1 MNHGRRPSA
10 AAKEKLR
17 ISEKLRFSRAL
28 SVMASNR
35 YYASFVPGM
44 QKVVEAIVRERLLDV
59 KIEKLLDGAVL
70 FETQCTYDKLNFF
83 CFNNIFAVINVIENP
98 KAGTATGTATVS
110 ALEAHMRA
118 ACRAGPQSVI
128 AENTKKIQSF
138 RVVCSL
144 ENTPAAVD
152 EGIRRNT
159 ERYISAQSG
168 LILDRSRP
176 DTEFWFLCRREGFSV
191 FMKRLTRHGS
201 FEKTLHPGE
210 LPPPLAYLLCRLS
223 GPKPGDVAADP
234 FCGYGAIPAE
244 RLKRFPAS
252 RFYAS
257 DRDGRAVEYA
267 RKKLAGNLGGRCVFR
282 QADVYSLPSLL
293 QPESLDAIITD
304 PPWGLYAGAKGPDAD
319 TVPIERFYV
328 DIMGIFTGLLKPGG
342 AAVVLTARRQELLKG
357 AGQTGRL
364 EIQDTIPVL
373 LSGKKAAVFVLRK
386 G

>member
-1 MNHGRRPSA
+1 MNHDRR
-10 AAKEKLR
+10 
-17 ISEKLRFSRAL
+17 L
-28 SVMASNR
+28 SKTLLPLWAPFVMASNR

-44 QKVVEAIVRERLLDV
+44 QKIVEAIVRERLPDV

-83 CFNNIFAVINVIENP
+83 CFNNIFAVIDVIENP
-98 KAGTATGTATVS
+98 VAGTVAVP

-118 ACRAGPQSVI
+118 ACRAGPRRVI
-128 AENTKKIQSF
+128 AENTKKIRSF
-138 RVVCSL
+138 RIVCSL
-144 ENTPAAVD
+144 ENTPAAVN

-159 ERYISAQSG
+159 ERYIAAQSG
-168 LILDRSRP
+168 LIPDRSRP
-176 DTEFWFLCRREGFSV
+176 DTEFWFLRRREGFSV

-223 GPKPGDVAADP
+223 GPKPGDVVADP
-234 FCGYGAIPAE
+234 FCGYGSIPAE

-257 DRDGRAVEYA
+257 DRDGSAVEYA
-267 RKKLAGNLGGRCVFR
+267 RKKIAGDLGGRCVFR
-282 QADVYSLPSLL
+282 QADVYDLPSLL
-293 QPESLDAIITD
+293 PPESLDAIITD

-319 TVPIERFYV
+319 TFPVERFYA
-328 DIMGIFTGLLKPGG
+328 DIMGIFAGLLKPGG
-342 AAVVLTARRQELLKG
+342 VAVVLAARRQELPEG

-364 EIQDTIPVL
+364 EIRDTIPVL
-373 LSGKKAAVFVLRK
+373 LSGRKAAVFVLRK